1 MLFIFTMED
10 YKRAQLMMMV
20 GPVIFVFRLTTSK
33 AFKFSSSATFSLFC
47 TPAAPAVKKLRPK
60 FRQNGLTHTAKIKVT
75 DKKLLNLY
83 NSFLQLDMRV
93 IWCLINTMFKM
104 R

>member
-1 MLFIFTMED
+1 MEE

-20 GPVIFVFRLTTSK
+20 GPVIVVFRLTTSK
-33 AFKFSSSATFSLFC
+33 AFMFSSSTTFSFFC
-47 TPAAPAVKKLRPK
+47 TLSAPAMKKLRPK
-60 FRQNGLTHTAKIKVT
+60 FRQNGLTHTAEIEVT

-83 NSFLQLDMRV
+83 NMFLQLDMRMV
-93 IWCLINTMFKM
+93 WCLINTFKM